1 LLAAQEPW
9 WSPGTS
15 AGYHAITQGYLIG
28 EIVRRVTGIS
38 LGRFFASEI
47 AEPICA
53 DFHIGLSPEDDDR
66 VAPLIPPPVA
76 RNLLDPESL
85 LYRVLSNPR
94 TVMAEQTRE
103 DAWRRAE
110 IPAANGFGNAR
121 SLAAVQS
128 IIACGGDGPRG
139 RLIST
144 GGCNA
149 VFEEQADGLDRVLD
163 RPIRWGNGYALNG
176 RRAARA
182 KCPDVLL
189 DGRRWFNCYGRPG
202 CSNVCCVR
210 DEPDGWTPPYRP
222 TCTSTGGCSI
232 CFSGSD
238 GMNAL
243 PLRRRDGLSKL
254 SISAEVRDDSAP
266 QVRAVDW
273 KFATGVFRVRYARG
287 SRFLRQEMISSDY
300 MGRNPI

>member
-1 LLAAQEPW
+1 LPGWQEPIERQDLYDWDKCTSLLAAQEPW

-176 RRAARA
+176 RAVQLRLNARTFF
-182 KCPDVLL
+182 
-189 DGRRWFNCYGRPG
+189 W
-202 CSNVCCVR
+202 
-210 DEPDGWTPPYRP
+210 
-222 TCTSTGGCSI
+222 TGGGGSI
-232 CFSGSD
+232 VMAD
-238 GMNAL
+238 LDA
-243 PLRRRDGLSKL
+243 
-254 SISAEVRDDSAP
+254 
-266 QVRAVDW
+266 
-273 KFATGVFRVRYARG
+273 
-287 SRFLRQEMISSDY
+287 
-300 MGRNPI
+300 